1 VSRSKR
7 IRHYIELGGVRL
19 LTGAVALLPLRVAS
33 GLGAGLG
40 WMAYRLFRIRR
51 RVSIENIRRS
61 LPSANDERVADRIA
75 CASCSNFGRSMME
88 FLCFRRLDRERIL
101 GMVDFA
107 GRESFDEAL
116 AAGHGAVLF
125 TGHFG
130 NFELLGVA
138 IAALGY
144 PIDELTGRQTNEMV
158 DGVINGLRRRH
169 LNTIPHD
176 APKPVF
182 RALKENRFVA
192 MVADQDARRHGV
204 FVDFFGRPAST
215 PRGPATFAV
224 HQGAPII
231 AGFIRRAPGGRHV
244 AEITPPIWPDATMP
258 REQAIQ
264 HLTQAATDRLADAI
278 RRYPAEYFWAHRRWK
293 TQPPTSS

>member
-1 VSRSKR
+1 M
-7 IRHYIELGGVRL
+7 GVRL
-19 LTGAVALLPLRVAS
+19 LAGAVALFPLRAAA
-33 GLGAGLG
+33 GLGAWLG
-40 WMAYRLFRIRR
+40 WAAYRVLRIRR

-61 LPSANDERVADRIA
+61 LPFAGDENTADRIA
-75 CASCSNFGRSMME
+75 CASYANFGRSMME
-88 FLCFRRLDRERIL
+88 FLGFRRLHREHLLR
-101 GMVDFA
+101 MVDFV

-116 AAGHGAVLF
+116 AAGRGAVLF

-144 PIDELTGRQTNEMV
+144 PVDELTGKQTNEMV
-158 DGVINGLRRRH
+158 DGVINGLRQRH
-169 LNTIPHD
+169 LRTIPHES
-176 APKPVF
+176 PKPVF

-231 AGFIRRAPGGRHV
+231 AGFIRRAPGGRHI
-244 AEITPPIWPDATMP
+244 AEITPPIWPDPAMG
-258 REQAIQ
+258 REEAIR
-264 HLTQAATDRLADAI
+264 HLTQAITDRLADAI

-293 TQPPTSS
+293 TQPPETV